1 MGIIQKEKDYIDMN
15 ESMNIILSP
24 FEPSS
29 EIYYFEVSFRI
40 TFLKKIKEHINGKIL
55 DELQSFNL
63 NIKYDSATHPL

>member
-55 DELQSFNL
+55 DE
-63 NIKYDSATHPL
+63 